1 MTFALVHGAFHGA
14 WCFELLEKE
23 LQQRGESTVSMDMP
37 IDDPELGAADY
48 AKVVADSLEDEGE
61 DIILLGHSMGGLVIP
76 LVAAL
81 RPVQQLIYLSGAIRA
96 PGQTSATK
104 LAGHPITSTP
114 DEHGRLVADRDSAI
128 EQFYPDVESTLAEW
142 AFSMLRPQ
150 SPKPIREVGP
160 ETPWPEIPV
169 AAIVGTEDIW
179 QLDYYQQICRDLLDV
194 EAILIPGGHSP
205 FLAHPGELADLLIK
219 VANP

>member
-14 WCFELLEKE
+14 WCFELLEEE
-23 LQQRGESTVSMDMP
+23 LHQRGESTVSMDMP
-37 IDDPELGAADY
+37 IDDPDLGAADY
-48 AKVVADSLEDEGE
+48 ATVVTDSLKDVDDE
-61 DIILLGHSMGGLVIP
+61 IILLGHSMGGLVIP

-81 RPVQQLIYLSGAIRA
+81 RPVRQLIYLSGAIRP
-96 PGQTSATK
+96 PGQTTAVK
-104 LAGHPITSTP
+104 LAGQPITSAV
-114 DEHGRLVADRDSAI
+114 DERGCLIADHDSAI

-142 AFSMLRPQ
+142 AVSMLRPQ

-160 ETPWPEIPV
+160 DTPWPELPV

-179 QLDYYQQICRDLLDV
+179 LLDHYQQTCRDLLDI

-205 FLAHPGELADLLIK
+205 FLAQPGELADLLIK
-219 VANP
+219 IAKS